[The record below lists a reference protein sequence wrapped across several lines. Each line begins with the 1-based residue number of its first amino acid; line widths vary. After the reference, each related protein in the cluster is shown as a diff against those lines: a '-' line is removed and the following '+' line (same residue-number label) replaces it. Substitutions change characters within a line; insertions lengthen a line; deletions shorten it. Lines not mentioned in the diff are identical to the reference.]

1 MMVKIGDT
9 YFAEGAIE
17 AMAPY
22 EGRFMDENGHM
33 HYAPA
38 CSVYLSCGNV
48 VDTKATE
55 DEIAAA
61 ASLLGLLALPEEP
74 ETELE
79 SEELEE
85 LAALFSVGF
94 RWAARDRDGKAFA
107 YKDKPVKG
115 LSCWQA
121 YTYQRL
127 QHDFACLTFDADAPL
142 DLNKLFKG
150 VPG

>member
-9 YFAEGAIE
+9 YLAEGAIE
-17 AMAPY
+17 AIVPGKVTDQ
-22 EGRFMDENGHM
+22 ESHHRV
-33 HYAPA
+33 PA
-38 CSVYLSCGNV
+38 CTVYLSSGSKL
-48 VDTKATE
+48 TAKATE

-61 ASLLGLLALPEEP
+61 VSLLGLLAIPEDP

-85 LAALFSVGF
+85 LAALFSAGF

-121 YTYQRL
+121 YTHQRL
-127 QHDFACLTFDADAPL
+127 QHDFACLTFDTDAPL